1 MGGTMR
7 SKGTYGESL
16 AKQFLIESG
25 FTIVKQ
31 NVFTRY
37 GELDIIAIK
46 GNRIHII
53 EVKLLKK
60 EWLNSGYKINRT
72 KRKRMVNC
80 TNIFMDRYKLRDSF
94 YQFDLITIVGNQIK
108 HIENIFSLNDV
119 Y

>member
-1 MGGTMR
+1 MR
-7 SKGTYGESL
+7 LKGTIGENKVAIYL
-16 AKQFLIESG
+16 VQHNYQILK
-25 FTIVKQ
+25 K
-31 NVFTRY
+31 NYYTRY
-37 GELDIIAIK
+37 GELDIIAKK
-46 GNRIHII
+46 GNRIHVI

-80 TNIFMDRYKLRDSF
+80 TAIFMDRYKIKKAF